1 VNILQRYVSGEV
13 LRAFLLALL
22 TMTAIFV
29 LFMVAAEAMRS
40 RLLSPQ
46 DVAQLIPYVIPSTLP
61 YTIPVSLLFAVTV
74 VYGRI
79 AGDNEIIAVKS
90 AGLSVMTVIWPTI
103 FLATFL
109 SGFLLHVSRGW
120 IPRSAHKAKLVLFKD
135 LEDTFYK
142 FLKRDREFN
151 NPRWPF
157 LIKVR
162 DVEGKVMIDATFNK
176 RAKNKDNSDTY
187 SATIQAKR
195 AELHFD
201 DKEKI
206 VRVHLDQAEVQNYG
220 KDDDVA
226 LINQNILEIP
236 IPQESQFAMEKA
248 IQEYANDEIEGEL
261 VKARWKIA
269 TDRKQQAIAAGFQ
282 FATGRFDDIKWG
294 DVQRVM
300 IEHAYWQK
308 RVDEFETE
316 KQLRTSM
323 AFGSLLF
330 VILGAPV
337 GILFAKRDFLSA
349 FISCFVP
356 IITLY
361 YPLMLI
367 GVNLGKEGTME
378 PTKALWIGNLVLAVL
393 AGWVYPKIIKY

>member
-1 VNILQRYVSGEV
+1 VKILQRYVSGEV
-13 LRAFLLALL
+13 LRAFSLSLL

-40 RLLSPQ
+40 RMLTPG

-79 AGDNEIIAVKS
+79 AGDNEVIAVKS

-103 FLATFL
+103 FIAAVL
-109 SGFLLHVSRGW
+109 SGLLFHMSRGW
-120 IPRSAHKAKLVLFKD
+120 IPHSAHQAKLVLFKD

-157 LIKVR
+157 QIKVR
-162 DVEGKVMIDATFNK
+162 DVKGKVMIDATFNK
-176 RAKNKDNSDTY
+176 RAKGPDNTETY

-201 DKEKI
+201 FKEKL
-206 VRVHLDQAEVQNYG
+206 VRVHLDKAELQNYG
-220 KDDDVA
+220 KEEDVA
-226 LINQNILEIP
+226 LINRNILEIP
-236 IPQESQFAMEKA
+236 IPQDNEFSLEKA
-248 IQEYANDEIEGEL
+248 VQEYGNDEIEQEQ
-261 VKARWKIA
+261 VKANQRIA
-269 TDRKQQAIAAGFQ
+269 TDRKREAIKAGFQ
-282 FATGRFDDIKWG
+282 IATGRFDDIKW
-294 DVQRVM
+294 DAVQK
-300 IEHAYWQK
+300 AF
-308 RVDEFETE
+308 VDHSFFQRRLNEFETE

-361 YPLMLI
+361 YPLILF
-367 GVNLGKEGTME
+367 GVNLGREGTLE
-378 PTKALWIGNLVLAVL
+378 PYKALCIGNAVLVILAV
-393 AGWVYPKIIKY
+393 WIYPRILKY